1 MSCGDG
7 KIFLHTFPE
16 GEQHYDMLRNF
27 ERNSVAAVFNCGD
40 GGLAPSVDKPTM
52 LCEGKLCKAGK
63 TGLARSSSSFQ
74 VSFSLSKSTTA
85 SAVGRL
91 LVPQTIEE
99 DSDEDESSAEF
110 VIEYVTNEDDGTF
123 SDLNEEW

>member
-1 MSCGDG
+1 MGIVSSCGDG
-7 KIFLHTFPE
+7 KIFIHTFPE
-16 GEQHYDMLRNF
+16 GEQHYDMLRNY
-27 ERNSVAAVFNCGD
+27 ERNSVAAVFKGEQ
-40 GGLAPSVDKPTM
+40 GLAPSVERSTM
-52 LCEGKLCKAGK
+52 KCEGKLCKAGK

-99 DSDEDESSAEF
+99 DSAEDDSSAEF
-110 VIEYVTNEDDGTF
+110 VIEYV
-123 SDLNEEW
+123 